1 MPAKIRLARH
11 GRINRPFYHIV
22 VADSRAP
29 RDGRYVE
36 RIGSY
41 NPNTHP
47 ATITLNFEKALSWL
61 DNGAQPT
68 ETVNAILRREGV
80 LHMRHLLKG
89 AAKGAFTPEVAEQ
102 KFEEWKAKNEVKKS
116 SEVNSITQSKIAVEN
131 TRFEAEKKK
140 NEARIAKINEVKAA
154 QAKVEAEARAVKAA
168 EATEA
173 AAAVATDATS
183 EESSGESKVSEEN

>member
-61 DNGAQPT
+61 ENGAQPT

-116 SEVNSITQSKIAVEN
+116 NEINSITQSKIAVES
-131 TRFEAEKKK
+131 TRFDAEKKK
-140 NEARIAKINEVKAA
+140 NEERLAKINEAKAA
-154 QAKVEAEARAVKAA
+154 QAKVEAEARAAKAA
-168 EATEA
+168 EA
-173 AAAVATDATS
+173 AVAEESTEENKPS
-183 EESSGESKVSEEN
+183 EEK

>member
-61 DNGAQPT
+61 ENGAQPT

-116 SEVNSITQSKIAVEN
+116 NEINSITQSKIAVES
-131 TRFEAEKKK
+131 TRFDAEKKK
-140 NEARIAKINEVKAA
+140 NEERLAKINEAKAA
-154 QAKVEAEARAVKAA
+154 QAKVEAEARAAKAA
-168 EATEA
+168 EAAEVA
-173 AAAVATDATS
+173 AEAAVAEESTEENKPS
-183 EESSGESKVSEEN
+183 EEK